1 VTTDVRGRVAIVT
14 GASSGIGRATAELLA
29 DAGARVMAVAR
40 SKDRLAELSSRDGID
55 HVATSI
61 ETPEACGHVVEQTRR
76 RLGPVSIL
84 VCSAGRGGHH
94 DQPVWDQTLE
104 GWRATMAVNLDAP
117 FVLAKACARDMREL
131 GWGRIVMVSSTAGEI
146 GAPALGP
153 YCASKHGLIGLA
165 RSVAHD
171 VGTFGGTCNAV
182 LPGWVR
188 TPIADAD
195 VEREAAARGVSTA
208 QVWAEH
214 DASYPRGRSLEA
226 VEVARVIAW
235 LTSDDAAAVNGEALT
250 VALGGV
256 W

>member
-1 VTTDVRGRVAIVT
+1 MTTGLDGRVALVT

-40 SKDRLAELSSRDGID
+40 SQDRLAELSSRGGIE
-55 HVATSI
+55 HIARSL
-61 ETPEACGHVVEQTRR
+61 ETPDACEEVVEETRR

-94 DQPVWDQTLE
+94 DRPIWDQTLE
-104 GWRATMAVNLDAP
+104 GWRETMAVNLDAP
-117 FVLAKACARDMREL
+117 FVLARACARDMGEL
-131 GWGRIVMVSSTAGEI
+131 AWGRIVMVSSTAGEI
-146 GAPALGP
+146 GAPALAP
-153 YCASKHGLIGLA
+153 YCASKHGVIGLA

-195 VEREAAARGVSTA
+195 VEREAAARGVTTA
-208 QVWAEH
+208 QVWDEH

-226 VEVARVIAW
+226 IEVARVIAW
-235 LTSDDAAAVNGEALT
+235 LASDDAAGVNGEALT
-250 VALGGV
+250 VALGSV